1 MNGVKKML
9 NLTSGKNIDCAIEAV
24 LFSIGD
30 AVEISKLAEALE
42 VSEDEIRDIF
52 EKLKR
57 RYDDEKRGIR
67 LIEIDGCIQMCSN
80 PDYYECIARVTQSK
94 KQAGLSSAA
103 LETLSIIAYNQ
114 PVTKST
120 MDFIR
125 GVDCTYSVAKL
136 LERGFIDELGRAET
150 PGRPILYGTTL
161 EFLRCF
167 GLKSLEDL
175 PPLPV
180 KEAPP
185 EGGMFPEK
193 HDVIEDYI
201 SETSADGAE
210 ASADAHEVSGA
221 DTQNNENAEMNG

>member
-1 MNGVKKML
+1 MW
-9 NLTSGKNIDCAIEAV
+9 NLTSGKNIDCAVEAV

-30 AVEISKLAEALE
+30 AVEIAKLAEALE
-42 VSEDEIRDIF
+42 VSEGEIRDVF
-52 EKLKR
+52 EGLKK
-57 RYDDEKRGIR
+57 RYEDGKRGIR

-94 KQAGLSSAA
+94 RQAGLSSAA

-150 PGRPILYGTTL
+150 PGRPILYGTTI

-167 GLKSLEDL
+167 GLKSLEEL
-175 PPLPV
+175 PPLPE
-180 KEAPP
+180 KEQPP
-185 EGGMFPEK
+185 ESGAMPEK

-201 SETSADGAE
+201 AENNRENAAE
-210 ASADAHEVSGA
+210 ASDG
-221 DTQNNENAEMNG
+221 DTPEDTEKTEMNG